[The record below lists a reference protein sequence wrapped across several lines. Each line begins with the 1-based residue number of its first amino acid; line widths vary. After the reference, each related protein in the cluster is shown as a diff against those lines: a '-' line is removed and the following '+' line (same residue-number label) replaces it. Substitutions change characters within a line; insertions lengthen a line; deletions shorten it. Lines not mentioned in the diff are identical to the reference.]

1 MFVCLLH
8 QPADRRGVVLEL
20 VSLFFRGKSIGDK
33 CFSPALVILL
43 DKELLLC

>member
-1 MFVCLLH
+1 M
-8 QPADRRGVVLEL
+8 LEL